1 MTWIYMALLL
11 VALATNLF
19 WPRRRVIQVAALIA
33 LVFAAWLHGSI
44 LAGMNPHARALAAVE
59 RHITGEWPPNNEL
72 AVSSLR
78 SARAIAKQIIF
89 DVSLGLTL
97 GIAFAI
103 IPPDALSRIARRSA
117 RAEHFKGES
126 VPRNRAAS

>member
-1 MTWIYMALLL
+1 MTWIYMALPLI
-11 VALATNLF
+11 ALAGNLL
-19 WPRRRVIQVAALIA
+19 WPRRRAIQVAALIA
-33 LVFAAWLHGSI
+33 LALAAWLHGSI

-59 RHITGEWPPNNEL
+59 RHITGEWPPNSEL
-72 AVSSLR
+72 AVASLR
-78 SARAIAKQIIF
+78 SARAVARQIIF

-117 RAEHFKGES
+117 RAEHFNGES
-126 VPRNRAAS
+126 LANPQDAS